1 MTTTSRVPTDD
12 RGDVTI
18 APSARRRADNA
29 RQRQVARWQ
38 ARFPVL
44 QLVALIV
51 IVIYGGASITGYDSA
66 PSVKS
71 MLVLAA
77 LLGLAALP
85 QTLVVLLGGIDLSIP
100 AFIAVGG
107 VITAELGGGHQWP
120 IYEVLPLI
128 IAVCALG
135 GAVNGFLCH
144 RFGANPLV
152 VTLGMYAIFEGAILV
167 WTKGNIGATPPVSL
181 TNWTSVTGTTAGIG
195 IPPIVT
201 LWVVVAVITGLA
213 LSRTAPG
220 RRLYATG
227 TNLRAARIALVRTE
241 LIWTIVFMLSAI
253 LSGLTGVLVA
263 GYTSGASPT
272 MGDPYLFQGLTAVI
286 VGGTAIGTA
295 RGDYWRTVLGALIL
309 TALTTVL
316 IGKGL
321 DANDTQI
328 LFGLVI
334 LVVVAAYGRER
345 RVRERV

>member
-1 MTTTSRVPTDD
+1 MTTTSPVPADD
-12 RGDVTI
+12 RGEVTVG
-18 APSARRRADNA
+18 PPERAERANRA
-29 RQRQVARWQ
+29 LHQVGRWQ
-38 ARFPVL
+38 ARFPLL
-44 QLVALIV
+44 QLVALIL
-51 IVIYGGASITGYDSA
+51 IVMYGGVSIPGYDST
-66 PSVKS
+66 PSLKS

-100 AFIAVGG
+100 AFLAAGG
-107 VITAELGGGHQWP
+107 VITTQLGGGHQWP
-120 IYEVLPLI
+120 LYAVLLLI
-128 IAVCALG
+128 VAVCAAG

-144 RFGANPLV
+144 RFKANPLI
-152 VTLGMYAIFEGAILV
+152 VTLGMYAIVEGGILV
-167 WTKGNIGATPPVSL
+167 WTKGNIGATPPASL
-181 TNWTSVTGTTAGIG
+181 TNWTSVTGTTGGIG
-195 IPPIVT
+195 IPP
-201 LWVVVAVITGLA
+201 VVVVWAVVAIITGLV
-213 LSRTAPG
+213 LSRTPPG

-241 LIWTIVFMLSAI
+241 LIWTIVFMLSAV

-328 LFGLVI
+328 LFGFVI
-334 LVVVAAYGRER
+334 LAVVALYGRER

>member
-1 MTTTSRVPTDD
+1 LL
-12 RGDVTI
+12 
-18 APSARRRADNA
+18 
-29 RQRQVARWQ
+29 RQVGRWQ
-38 ARFPVL
+38 ARFPLL
-44 QLVALIV
+44 QLVALIL
-51 IVIYGGASITGYDSA
+51 IVIYGGASIPGYDST

-100 AFIAVGG
+100 GFIAVGG

-120 IYEVLPLI
+120 IYEVIPLI
-128 IAVCALG
+128 IAVCAVG

-152 VTLGMYAIFEGAILV
+152 VTLGMYAIVEGAILV
-167 WTKGNIGATPPVSL
+167 WTKGDIAATPPVSL
-181 TNWTSVTGTTAGIG
+181 TNWTSVTGMTAGIG
-195 IPPIVT
+195 IPP
-201 LWVVVAVITGLA
+201 VVAIWAMVAIGTGLA
-213 LSRTAPG
+213 LARTPPG

-227 TNLRAARIALVRTE
+227 TNLRAARIALIRTE
-241 LIWTIVFMLSAI
+241 LIWTIVFMLSAV

-286 VGGTAIGTA
+286 VGGTAIGGA
-295 RGDYWRTVLGALIL
+295 RGDYWRTAIGALIV

-316 IGKGL
+316 IGKGF
-321 DANDTQI
+321 DPNDTQI
-328 LFGLVI
+328 LFGVVI
-334 LVVVAAYGRER
+334 LVVVAVYGRQQ